1 MAMAGQRILEA
12 ASSLCGGDNMENLN
26 FAERLYS
33 ELIDEGL
40 VIVGVSIGNESDTS
54 TWTVQPQSKQ
64 SSAQPFIDAV
74 NTSQWTIDANYDT
87 LRTERDV
94 RLTDCDWTQVTDTQ
108 LSEAEVSAWQ
118 VYRQQLRDLPA
129 TVANPANP
137 SWPIPPA
144 S

>member
-74 NTSQWTIDANYDT
+74 NTSQWTIDANR
-87 LRTERDV
+87 LRLDASHRHATERGGSQ
-94 RLTDCDWTQVTDTQ
+94 CMAG
-108 LSEAEVSAWQ
+108 LS
-118 VYRQQLRDLPA
+118 PA
-129 TVANPANP
+129 T
-137 SWPIPPA
+137 S
-144 S
+144 